1 MAAQTDL
8 FSSDVLDPGGPAA
21 VLPLDRKQLCCAKCK
36 LSKSRT
42 NVVLG
47 EGCMLDPYIMFVGEG
62 PGAQEDAKGRPFVG
76 PAGKLLER
84 MILAMGLTREAV
96 YLTNVVACRPPQN
109 RQPEPDEIVACF
121 PSLMAR
127 ITAIRPKVLV
137 ALGATA
143 GRTLTHTRA
152 GVADLRG
159 KWHSLGQAKDGIPIR
174 VTYHPA
180 FLLRPDGA
188 QCKSAAWRDLQEV
201 MDRLGLRTEA
211 SAP

>member
-1 MAAQTDL
+1 MQTGL
-8 FSSDVLDPGGPAA
+8 FPPDVLDPGGPAA
-21 VLPLDRKQLCCAKCK
+21 VLPLDRKQLRCAKCK
-36 LSKSRT
+36 LSKSRI

-47 EGCMLDPYIMFVGEG
+47 EGCMLNPPIMFVGES

-84 MILAMGLTREAV
+84 MILAMGMTREAV
-96 YLTNVVACRPPQN
+96 YLTNVVGCRPPQN
-109 RQPEPDEIVACF
+109 RQPEPDEVLACL
-121 PSLMAR
+121 PSLKAR
-127 ITAIRPKVLV
+127 IAAIQPQVLV

-143 GRTLTHTRA
+143 GRALIHTRE

-201 MDRLGLRTEA
+201 MDRLGLKTGA
-211 SAP
+211 SSP